1 MAMQAREMYREEQM
15 TYRRQRV
22 AQGSARKLAMVTP
35 KDKHPERSVQTGR
48 NGKYRRRKEKNDR
61 MFYAL
66 VVVAVLM
73 LLFYSRVKAI
83 GQEDVAGDESL
94 YYQDL
99 VEGYTRTLRGELTE
113 NGYANSGITTTC
125 IIDGQIRTYRI
136 GIHHE
141 RINHLEEEEQAQL
154 LDALENIPF
163 DVAGVKTELHII
175 R

>member
-1 MAMQAREMYREEQM
+1 MAMQARELYQEDRM
-15 TYRRQRV
+15 TDRRQRV

-35 KDKHPERSVQTGR
+35 KDRRPERRGQTGR

-73 LLFYSRVKAI
+73 LFFYSRVKAV
-83 GQEDVAGDESL
+83 GQEDIAGDESL
-94 YYQDL
+94 YYRDL
-99 VEGYTRTLRGELTE
+99 VEGYTQTLRGELAD

-141 RINHLEEEEQAQL
+141 RINHLEEDEQAQL
-154 LDALENIPF
+154 LNALEDIPF
-163 DVAGVKTELHII
+163 DVAGVKTELQII